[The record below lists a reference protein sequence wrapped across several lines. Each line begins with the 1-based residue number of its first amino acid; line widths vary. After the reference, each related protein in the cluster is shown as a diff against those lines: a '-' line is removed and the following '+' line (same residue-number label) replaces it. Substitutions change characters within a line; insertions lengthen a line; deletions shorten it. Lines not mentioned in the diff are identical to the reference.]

1 MGDRGLDWA
10 EAPVSDGD
18 VNLDKEK
25 KQQLKQ
31 KVTPFPWD
39 AWLDCSAQTGS
50 DFKSSGWTQEEFVA
64 HVAKVAS
71 LISKQHR
78 AEKVG
83 VCDAPNTHPYVLEA
97 YKQRCKAYLGGEGA
111 FLAVQSCPEE
121 AVGQGCH
128 HGYRLVPGT
137 AL

>member
-10 EAPVSDGD
+10 EALVSGGH

-31 KVTPFPWD
+31 KVIPFPWD
-39 AWLDCSAQTGS
+39 GLAGLLTTNRR
-50 DFKSSGWTQEEFVA
+50 TQEEFVA

-97 YKQRCKAYLGGEGA
+97 YKQRFTAYLDGEGA